1 MTRKKQGG
9 GAKVARRE
17 KRSQAQKKAV
27 RGEGVLFFDDLEEI
41 AKEIGESE
49 GSAVGFRIEVL
60 GFRCDRLRP
69 FDLQTFAGD
78 GAEGG
83 HRKTPPSGRV
93 AEHRREVEGGRGE
106 DRAKVA
112 VDLLEFFLMNEGGF
126 ALHDEDAPFAEG
138 FPARCK
144 EVFGDQASGRADR
157 IRRVNEDHVVG
168 VEIAGKPS
176 DAVFKSEV
184 NAGIIEAGREGRKEL
199 TGDLDDHFV
208 KFDHVDVLDF
218 RVAQKLKNGAAIASA
233 DHKDTFGMGM
243 GAEGGMDE
251 HFVIKKFV
259 AFGEHDASVE
269 DHHPAHPFGFKDGD
283 LLVRTL
289 KMTESF
295 SDLIDQP
302 EGLFVKFLKPKLHAS
317 TDLKKIPEA
326 GRMSRP
332 RKRSP

>member
-1 MTRKKQGG
+1 M
-9 GAKVARRE
+9 
-17 KRSQAQKKAV
+17 
-27 RGEGVLFFDDLEEI
+27 EEI
-41 AKEIGESE
+41 ANEIGKGE
-49 GSAVGFRIEVL
+49 GSAVGFRVKVL

-69 FDLQTFAGD
+69 FDLQTFARG
-78 GAEGG
+78 GAERG

-106 DRAKVA
+106 DRAKIA
-112 VDLLEFFLMNEGGF
+112 VDLLDLFLMNEGRF
-126 ALHDEDAPFAEG
+126 ALHDEDTPFAEG
-138 FPARCK
+138 FSTRCK
-144 EVFGDQASGRADR
+144 EVFGDQASGRADG
-157 IRRVNEDHVVG
+157 ISRVNDDYVVG
-168 VEIAGKPS
+168 VEVAGKPS

-184 NAGIIEAGREGRKEL
+184 NAGIIKAGREGRKEL
-199 TGDLDDHFV
+199 TRDLDDHFIE
-208 KFDHVDVLDF
+208 FDHIDMLDF
-218 RVAQKLKNGAAIASA
+218 RVAQKFKNSAAIASA
-233 DHKDTFGMGM
+233 DHKDAFGMGV

-302 EGLFVKFLKPKLHAS
+302 EGLFV
-317 TDLKKIPEA
+317 
-326 GRMSRP
+326 
-332 RKRSP
+332 